1 MLETSEEESKITK
14 KENTRGLSDG
24 SVKEKDNDDSR
35 LRKRIMTTDGRQWY
49 TILSCTICCHT
60 EPSDV

>member
-14 KENTRGLSDG
+14 KENTHGLSDG

-35 LRKRIMTTDGRQWY
+35 LRKRIMTTVG
-49 TILSCTICCHT
+49 
-60 EPSDV
+60 